1 MNLIDYRA
9 SRIAAFAVG
18 AFILLAATLLSQSL
32 WDAIARATLLAVVAF
47 AMMFAPK
54 RLGVLSWSA
63 GVPAFY
69 GLFFL
74 LLPLPQTLYGNNPL
88 ESDHGTANAL
98 LIAASGLFAFFV
110 GAMTV
115 HLTKKPPSTFAIAK
129 VHPLDILEKP
139 TAIAIAITV
148 ASIALLWSYF
158 FGYFGLIATT
168 GQDVAGG
175 AGPRRIASA

>member
-115 HLTKKPPSTFAIAK
+115 HLTKKPPSTFAPQPSRRNRRA
-129 VHPLDILEKP
+129 VPNGSFHERL
-139 TAIAIAITV
+139 
-148 ASIALLWSYF
+148 
-158 FGYFGLIATT
+158 ATKRCFT
-168 GQDVAGG
+168 SKFDSDLSL
-175 AGPRRIASA
+175 RRL